1 MGAARAFRQIPH
13 VKFWPAVGPRPW
25 PVKFWPHARPDFLK
39 RRRTRCVLRRL
50 HNRREDNMTI
60 DEMVAAH
67 LLDEMLAVD
76 NAPEM
81 EVEDVACLGERSWAE
96 RDAECRACAVDLGD
110 C

>member
-1 MGAARAFRQIPH
+1 M
-13 VKFWPAVGPRPW
+13 
-25 PVKFWPHARPDFLK
+25 
-39 RRRTRCVLRRL
+39 TRCWLCNLV
-50 HNRREDNMTI
+50 
-60 DEMVAAH
+60 H

>member
-1 MGAARAFRQIPH
+1 
-13 VKFWPAVGPRPW
+13 
-25 PVKFWPHARPDFLK
+25 
-39 RRRTRCVLRRL
+39 
-50 HNRREDNMTI
+50 MTV
-60 DEMVAAH
+60 DEMLAVH

-81 EVEDVACLGERSWAE
+81 EVEDVACLGERLWAE